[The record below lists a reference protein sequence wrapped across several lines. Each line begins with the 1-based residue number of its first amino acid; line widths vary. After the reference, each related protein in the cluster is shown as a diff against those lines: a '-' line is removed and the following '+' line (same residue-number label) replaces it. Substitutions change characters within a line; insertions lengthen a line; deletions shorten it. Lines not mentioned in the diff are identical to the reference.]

1 MPRIKKKKEIAPR
14 TEIKSDITL
23 ILIFFL
29 LLIQTAFLFYK
40 NYDLIKDLFREDPNS
55 IYQAG
60 SPGSG
65 DGSDSVGQ
73 FEPADP
79 KNIRVSVLNG
89 CGIPGLAAK
98 WKDKLRDLNF
108 DVRETGNS
116 KIHYDKT
123 IILSRSEDLSYAN
136 YLAQTI
142 GISNENVL
150 MQINK
155 DLVDIDLT
163 IIVGSDYK
171 KFDK

>member
-1 MPRIKKKKEIAPR
+1 M
-14 TEIKSDITL
+14 
-23 ILIFFL
+23 
-29 LLIQTAFLFYK
+29 
-40 NYDLIKDLFREDPNS
+40 FREDPNS
-55 IYQAG
+55 IYEDNGINGTNGLNSAN
-60 SPGSG
+60 
-65 DGSDSVGQ
+65 Q
-73 FEPADP
+73 FDQTDP
-79 KNIRVSVLNG
+79 KNVRISVLNG

-116 KIHYDKT
+116 RIEYDKT
-123 IILSRSEDLSYAN
+123 IILSRSEDMTYAN

-150 MQINK
+150 MQLNK

>member
-14 TEIKSDITL
+14 TEKKSDLPL

-29 LLIQTAFLFYK
+29 LLIQTVFLFYK
-40 NYDLIKDLFREDPNS
+40 NYDLIKDMFREDPNS
-55 IYQAG
+55 IYIESSANGENGIKDADQ
-60 SPGSG
+60 
-65 DGSDSVGQ
+65 SVQ
-73 FEPADP
+73 TDP
-79 KNIRVSVLNG
+79 KNIRVSILNG
-89 CGIPGLAAK
+89 CGIPGLAAN

-116 KIHYDKT
+116 RIKYDKT
-123 IILSRSEDLSYAN
+123 IILSRSEDLTYAN

-150 MQINK
+150 MQLNK

-163 IIVGSDYK
+163 VIVGSDYK